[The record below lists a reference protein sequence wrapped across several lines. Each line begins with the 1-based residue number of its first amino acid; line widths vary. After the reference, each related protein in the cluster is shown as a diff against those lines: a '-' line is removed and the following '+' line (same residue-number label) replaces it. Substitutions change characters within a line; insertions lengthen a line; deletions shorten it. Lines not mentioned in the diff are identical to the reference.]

1 MLSVKGA
8 ATDSGN
14 PLISPTLDKT
24 VSLVGWP
31 ARPGHL
37 LLILLILLK
46 IGGARSLARSIV
58 LSRRRRSW
66 DVDGSDEWRMAMDRT
81 VLI

>member
-31 ARPGHL
+31 DRPGHLL

-46 IGGARSLARSIV
+46 IGGARSIV